1 MRIIATV
8 KLIEEMAMQY
18 AFIGKS
24 LGAVVKAALGAL
36 RRKHDPALCAE
47 YAAHIAETQV
57 AIEAMLPDI
66 EASIDQMTA
75 LLEKLLA
82 EINAEHGA
90 QEREAEEL
98 DALLDEVTAHRRRDA
113 AEALWDIG
121 QQIGGLIASVTG
133 IGAAFRALRVSGNVG
148 ALANAAGIGAAEYL
162 NVFFGWDDFV
172 AGVSDIS
179 EYVQLSSLISQV
191 ENGKAYVEWRLNRLD
206 DLRDL
211 HRQSCGDTT
220 SDHG

>member
-1 MRIIATV
+1 
-8 KLIEEMAMQY
+8 MAVQY
-18 AFIGKS
+18 EFRGKS
-24 LGAVVKAALGAL
+24 LGAAVQAAVGAP

-47 YAAHIAETQV
+47 YEAHIAETQSE
-57 AIEAMLPDI
+57 IEAMLPDI
-66 EASIDQMTA
+66 EASIDQLTA

-98 DALLDEVTAHRRRDA
+98 DALLDEVTAHSRWDA
-113 AEALWDIG
+113 AEALWEVG
-121 QQIGGLIASVTG
+121 QQVVGLIASVTG
-133 IGAAFRALRVSGNVG
+133 IGAAFRAFRVSGNVG
-148 ALANAAGIGAAEYL
+148 ALANAAGIGAAEFL

-179 EYVQLSSLISQV
+179 EYIQLSSLISQV

-211 HRQSCGDTT
+211 YRQSCGDST